1 MTAGRSTLF
10 RQILLL
16 AAIVGVLAAA
26 ITGALSAGLVR
37 ADQQSRARQSL
48 VKLADA
54 VATEINSSADP
65 AATQRRTVRTL
76 NAIDIRTVIVND
88 QGHVANPKVALADA
102 VTPADIDR
110 LRSGHPVSVIRAD
123 DHEEV
128 LVEGRPTALGSVVLL
143 QRQQDAIGPVG
154 GVFLRTLIAFAVAF
168 AVAALLA
175 LFLSRRIVRP
185 LRQTAGVAHALA
197 SGSRDVTIPIEGP
210 TEVAELAEAINGLG
224 RSLARSEAQQREFLL
239 SVSHDLRTPL
249 TAISGY
255 AESLADGVIAPGETS
270 AVGSVMLAESQR
282 LTRMVADLLDIG
294 RLEAGEVRV
303 EAVPTDV
310 SLLITHCA
318 DAWRN
323 RLQDKNIELRTEI
336 VGDVWATTDAIRL
349 RQVVDG
355 LLDNAARILPAGS
368 PVVLA
373 VRTDGEQ
380 YVLVEVRDGGP
391 GLRDED
397 LPVAF
402 HKAVLHDRY
411 RDTRP
416 GGSGLGLAIVQR
428 LVTALGGQVEAGHAP
443 EGGARFTIRL
453 PIRA

>member
-1 MTAGRSTLF
+1 MTTGRSTLF

-16 AAIVGVLAAA
+16 AAIVGVIAAA
-26 ITGALSAGLVR
+26 ITGALSTGLVR

-48 VKLADA
+48 IKLADA
-54 VATEINSSADP
+54 VAAEINGSADP
-65 AATQRRTVRTL
+65 VATQRRTVRTL
-76 NAIDIRTVIVND
+76 NAINIRTVIVD
-88 QGHVANPKVALADA
+88 GLGQVANPKVALADA
-102 VTPADIDR
+102 LTPADIDR
-110 LRSGHPVSVIRAD
+110 LRDGHTVSVNRASGD
-123 DHEEV
+123 QEV
-128 LVEGRPTALGSVVLL
+128 LVEGRPTALGAVVLL

-154 GVFLRTLIAFAVAF
+154 GVLLRTLIAFAVAF

-175 LFLSRRIVRP
+175 LILSRRIVRP
-185 LRQTAGVAHALA
+185 LRQTAAVAHALA
-197 SGSRDVTIPIEGP
+197 NGSRDVTIPIEGP
-210 TEVAELAEAINGLG
+210 TEVAELAEAINGLS

-255 AESLADGVIAPGETS
+255 AESLADGVIAPGETGM
-270 AVGSVMLAESQR
+270 VGSVMLAESQR

-294 RLEAGEVRV
+294 RLDAGEVRV
-303 EAVPTDV
+303 EAVPIDV
-310 SLLITHCA
+310 SLLIRHCA

-323 RLQDKNIELRTEI
+323 RLQDRNIELRTEI
-336 VGDVWATTDAIRL
+336 VDGVWVTTDAVRL

-355 LLDNAARILPAGS
+355 LLDNAARIIPAGA

-373 VRTDGEQ
+373 VRAEDEHH
-380 YVLVEVRDGGP
+380 VVVEVRDGGP
-391 GLRDED
+391 GLNDED

-402 HKAVLHDRY
+402 HRAVLLERY

-428 LVTALGGQVEAGHAP
+428 LVAALGGQVEAGHAP

-453 PIRA
+453 PIRG

>member
-1 MTAGRSTLF
+1 MGKSTLF

-16 AAIVGVLAAA
+16 AAVVGVITAA
-26 ITGALSAGLVR
+26 ITGALSAGLLR

-54 VATEINSSADP
+54 VATEIDGSADP
-65 AATQRRTVRTL
+65 VATQRRTVRTL
-76 NAIDIRTVIVND
+76 NAIDIRAVIVNE
-88 QGHVANPKVALADA
+88 QGQVTNPKVALADA
-102 VTPADIDR
+102 VTPTDIDR
-110 LRSGHPVSVIRAD
+110 LRGGHPVSVTRTSGD
-123 DHEEV
+123 EEV
-128 LVEGRPTALGSVVLL
+128 LVEGRPTALGAVVLL

-154 GVFLRTLIAFAVAF
+154 GVLARTLIAFAVAF
-168 AVAALLA
+168 AVATLLA
-175 LFLSRRIVRP
+175 LILSRRIVRP
-185 LRQTAGVAHALA
+185 LRQTAAVAHALA
-197 SGSRDVTIPIEGP
+197 SGSRDVTIPAEGP
-210 TEVAELAEAINGLG
+210 MEVAELAEAINGLS

-255 AESLADGVIAPGETS
+255 AESLADGVIAPEETG

-282 LTRMVADLLDIG
+282 LSRMVADLLDIG
-294 RLEAGEVRV
+294 RLDAGEVRV

-310 SLLITHCA
+310 SLLIQHCA

-323 RLQDKNIELRTEI
+323 RLQDRSIELRTEI
-336 VGDVWATTDAIRL
+336 VDGVWVTTDAIRL

-355 LLDNAARILPAGS
+355 LLDNAARLVPAGE
-368 PVVLA
+368 PIVLA
-373 VRTDGEQ
+373 VRTDDGQ
-380 YVLVEVRDGGP
+380 FAVVEVRDGGP

-402 HKAVLHDRY
+402 QRAVLHERY

-428 LVTALGGQVEAGHAP
+428 LVTALGGQVEAGHAA

-453 PIRA
+453 PVSA